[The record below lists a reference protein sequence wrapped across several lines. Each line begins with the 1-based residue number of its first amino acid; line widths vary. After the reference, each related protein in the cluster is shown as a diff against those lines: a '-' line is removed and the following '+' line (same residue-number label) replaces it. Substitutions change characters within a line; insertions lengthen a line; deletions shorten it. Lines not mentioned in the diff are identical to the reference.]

1 MDCAIQIDLV
11 LTFVDS
17 LRPPAIQE
25 TTQTAGRKSN
35 KKKTPKK
42 GAKEEDE
49 DTATATDG
57 TIPSSPLNADD
68 LDELKKEDGMLEHG
82 VAPLPE
88 GVNAEGQAINPPVK
102 LENGEEK
109 KGKGKAKAKAAT
121 TPKKKAATPR
131 KRKVKE
137 EVSAE
142 EGVDGEDVKPV
153 VKKARKPR
161 TPKAKKVEEPAPAP
175 APEVKDEVKME
186 E

>member
-1 MDCAIQIDLV
+1 
-11 LTFVDS
+11 
-17 LRPPAIQE
+17 
-25 TTQTAGRKSN
+25 
-35 KKKTPKK
+35 
-42 GAKEEDE
+42 
-49 DTATATDG
+49 
-57 TIPSSPLNADD
+57 
-68 LDELKKEDGMLEHG
+68 MLEHG

-88 GVNAEGQAINPPVK
+88 GVNAEGQVVNPPIK

-109 KGKGKAKAKAAT
+109 KGKGKGKAATT

-137 EVSAE
+137 EVSAG
-142 EGVDGEDVKPV
+142 EGVDGEDVKPI

-175 APEVKDEVKME
+175 APVPAVENEVKME

>member
-1 MDCAIQIDLV
+1 MIRADLV
-11 LTFVDS
+11 PISTDS

-57 TIPSSPLNADD
+57 TIPSSPLNPDD

-88 GVNAEGQAINPPVK
+88 GVNAEGQMINPPIK

-109 KGKGKAKAKAAT
+109 KGKGKGKGKAAAATT

-161 TPKAKKVEEPAPAP
+161 TPKAKKVEEPAPTP
-175 APEVKDEVKME
+175 VVEGQVKME